1 MWGGDE
7 YFKQVLKDFIPKAK
21 GILKALEFTFK
32 KAHFNENLDLIHKI
46 RGTAASLVLKTI
58 THQVIVVEK
67 MIIQISF
74 FLNWRMNLKNTL
86 ND

>member
-1 MWGGDE
+1 MWGGNE

-46 RGTAASLVLKTI
+46 RGTAA
-58 THQVIVVEK
+58 
-67 MIIQISF
+67 F
-74 FLNWRMNLKNTL
+74 WF
-86 ND
+86 